1 VGLFTYWNLNSKKSQ
16 KYGLK
21 IRGGGRPPCI
31 VGRFFQRRREI
42 IISFLHVC
50 VQKPPRFLPS
60 LENTLK
66 GERENDKERA
76 IS

>member
-31 VGRFFQRRREI
+31 VGRFFQRRRENI
-42 IISFLHVC
+42 FLFARLRA
-50 VQKPPRFLPS
+50 KTAPLFPS
-60 LENTLK
+60 LENTIK